1 MYLFDTDV
9 LSNAVKP
16 RPLESLINRLSQIPR
31 SLQFTTSISVAE
43 IYYGA
48 HRIGTGDELVRAYEE
63 RVFPRL
69 NILPF
74 DVESAKIFGRLKASL
89 EKRGQTRSEPDLQI
103 AAIALQYRL
112 ILVTGNDKH
121 FRKIPKLRVENWMRP

>member
-1 MYLFDTDV
+1 MYLFDTDI

-16 RPLESLINRLSQIPR
+16 RPLESLINRLSRIPQA
-31 SLQFTTSISVAE
+31 LQFTTSINVAE

-48 HRIGTGDELVRAYEE
+48 HRIGPCDDLIRAYEE
-63 RVFPRL
+63 KVFPRL

-89 EKRGQTRSEPDLQI
+89 EKRGHMRSEPDLQI
-103 AAIALQYRL
+103 AAIALQCRL

-121 FRKIPKLRVENWMRP
+121 FRDIPRLKVENWIRH